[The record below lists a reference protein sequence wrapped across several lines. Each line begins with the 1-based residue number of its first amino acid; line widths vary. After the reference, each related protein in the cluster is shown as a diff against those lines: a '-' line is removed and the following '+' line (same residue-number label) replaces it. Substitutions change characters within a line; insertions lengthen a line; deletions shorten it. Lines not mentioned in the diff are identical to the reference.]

1 MKTQTFESNIKSMM
15 KRLKELEEK
24 LQDMRFRGP
33 QKNIYVA
40 QINNIEEIY
49 DEENLER
56 GGLVGEETF
65 DKEFSTL
72 NVDTCY
78 TKVNISKAEHKKV
91 PWFLDSGAFH
101 HVLGDHD
108 VFTSMRTSSGTRITT
123 VGGQSH
129 HITSVGNVAIKLPS
143 GEIQMIEYVLYSPG
157 IVKNLLSMGFLA
169 SRGMSLEFK
178 VQSCT
183 IKNPQGEILTTAIR
197 ESDSGL
203 YQLRGERLMHC
214 SETLL
219 EQVSTVGSQS
229 MVWHQRLGHIHHHG
243 LQQILQHGT
252 VVRLPKMIVTNT
264 PCVICALGKQT
275 RQKVP
280 LSSGFYSTCTLTMSK
295 QFCQM

>member
-1 MKTQTFESNIKSMM
+1 MKIETFGSDIKSMM
-15 KRLKELEEK
+15 ERLKELEEK

-56 GGLVGEETF
+56 GGLVEEETF

-91 PWFLDSGAFH
+91 PWFLDSGASH

-123 VGGQSH
+123 VGGQGH

-143 GEIQMIEYVLYSPG
+143 GEIQMIEHVLYSPG

-178 VQSCT
+178 AQSCT
-183 IKNPQGEILTTAIR
+183 IKNPQGEILTTAI
-197 ESDSGL
+197 
-203 YQLRGERLMHC
+203 
-214 SETLL
+214 
-219 EQVSTVGSQS
+219 
-229 MVWHQRLGHIHHHG
+229 
-243 LQQILQHGT
+243 
-252 VVRLPKMIVTNT
+252 
-264 PCVICALGKQT
+264 
-275 RQKVP
+275 
-280 LSSGFYSTCTLTMSK
+280 
-295 QFCQM
+295 